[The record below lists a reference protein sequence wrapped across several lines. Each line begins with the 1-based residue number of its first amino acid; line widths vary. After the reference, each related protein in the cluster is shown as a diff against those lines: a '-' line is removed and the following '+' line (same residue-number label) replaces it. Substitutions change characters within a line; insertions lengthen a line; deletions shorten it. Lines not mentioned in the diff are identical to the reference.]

1 MFFIPGTM
9 FFIPGAIISIF
20 TFPGVIVHE
29 LAHQLFCYWRRVPVY
44 EVKYFQVK
52 MSGPCGY
59 VVYERSE
66 NPTTIFIISVG
77 PFIVNTLLGACI
89 LIPASIMDM
98 FGQNPQFTP
107 LIIWLGIS
115 VLMHAFPSIGDAQV
129 IISTIL
135 KNKEINIVIRILA
148 APIVGLIYLGSIG
161 SVIWLDLGYAL
172 LIWYYLLPKLIPL
185 IL

>member
-1 MFFIPGTM
+1 M

-44 EVKYFQVK
+44 EVKYFQVNL
-52 MSGPCGY
+52 SGPCGY
-59 VVYERSE
+59 VVHEYSE
-66 NPTTIFIISVG
+66 NPMTNFVITLG
-77 PFIVNTLLGACI
+77 PFIVNTFLGLCI
-89 LIPASIMDM
+89 LFPASIMDM
-98 FGQNPQFTP
+98 FGPSPLFTI
-107 LIIWLGIS
+107 LINWLGIS

-129 IISTIL
+129 FISTIL

-161 SVIWLDLGYAL
+161 SVFWLDLGYAL
-172 LIWYYLLPKLIPL
+172 LIGNYFLPKLIPL